1 MPHILTVCTGNICR
15 SPAAEI
21 ALRRHLGDAITTSS
35 AGTRA
40 VVGRGVPEQ
49 MAREMA
55 ADGLDASTHVAR
67 QFTAALA
74 QEADLVIA
82 LAAEHR
88 RLLVSEAPLALKKSF
103 LLMELAAM
111 ARSGAPLEGEGTAER
126 VANIAQAVIAYRPQL
141 AALDIGDVPDPYG
154 RKDQKYAESF
164 AMIRDAVNDIAAWVR
179 G

>member
-1 MPHILTVCTGNICR
+1 MVCTGNICR

-21 ALRRHLGDAITTSS
+21 ALRRRLGDAVTTSS
-35 AGTRA
+35 AGTHA
-40 VVGRGVPEQ
+40 LVGRGLPEQ

-55 ADGLDASTHVAR
+55 ADGLDASTHGAR

-88 RLLVSEAPLALKKSF
+88 RRAVSEAPATLKKSF

-111 ARSGAPLEGEGTAER
+111 ARSGAPLEGVGTAER
-126 VANIAQAVIAYRPQL
+126 VANIGQAVTAYRPQL
-141 AALDIGDVPDPYG
+141 AALDIADVPDPYG
-154 RKDQKYAESF
+154 GTDQEYAESF